1 MIADVS
7 KGQIPTDIPRHIAIV
22 MDGNGRWA
30 LRRGLPAIAGHKAG
44 AETLKKICQAA
55 SEIGVNYL
63 TVYAFSTENWRRP
76 KSWVAELMDLLKYY
90 LKFELKDL
98 IKNNI
103 RLHVIG
109 DREKISSDLN
119 HLIEEAVEKTKNNNG
134 INLIIAL
141 SYGGRSEITHAMQEI
156 AKKIKNKE
164 LSPEIIDEEI
174 ISKHLY
180 TALFPDPD
188 LLIRTSGEMR
198 ISNFLLWQIAY
209 AELYFTSKLWPEF
222 DIEDLKKAIDDF
234 KNRERRY
241 GTTVG
246 S

>member
-1 MIADVS
+1 MTADFT
-7 KGQIPTDIPRHIAIV
+7 KGQIPTDAPEHIAIV

-30 LRRGLPAIAGHKAG
+30 LRRGLPTIAGHKAG
-44 AETLKKICQAA
+44 AETLKKICKAA
-55 SEIGVNYL
+55 SEMGVNHL

-90 LKFELKDL
+90 LKFELKEL

-109 DREKISSDLN
+109 DREKISDDLN
-119 HLIEEAVEKTKNNNG
+119 QLIDEAVEKTKNNNG

-141 SYGGRSEITHAMQEI
+141 SYGGRSEIAHAMKAITQ
-156 AKKIKNKE
+156 KIKNNE
-164 LSPEIIDEEI
+164 LSPEIIDENT

-180 TALFPDPD
+180 TAQFPDPD

-198 ISNFLLWQIAY
+198 VSNFLLWQIAY
-209 AELYFTSKLWPEF
+209 AELYFTHKLWPEF
-222 DIEDLKKAIDDF
+222 EVEDLKIAINDY

-241 GTTVG
+241 GATVG

>member
-1 MIADVS
+1 MASDLS
-7 KGQIPTDIPRHIAIV
+7 KSQISTNTPQHVAIV

-30 LRRGLPAIAGHKAG
+30 LRRGLPTIAGHKAG

-55 SEIGVNYL
+55 SEMGISYL
-63 TVYAFSTENWRRP
+63 TVYAFSTENWHRP

-90 LKFELKDL
+90 LKFELKEL
-98 IKNNI
+98 IKKNI

-109 DREKISSDLN
+109 DRKKISNDLN
-119 HLIEEAVEKTKNNNG
+119 QLIDEAAEKTKNNDG

-141 SYGGRSEITHAMQEI
+141 SYGGRSEITHAI
-156 AKKIKNKE
+156 RAITKKINDKE
-164 LSPEIIDEEI
+164 LSPETIDEEL

-180 TALFPDPD
+180 TTKFPDPD

-209 AELYFTSKLWPEF
+209 TELYFTHKLWPDFEV
-222 DIEDLKKAIDDF
+222 EDLKKAIADYQ
-234 KNRERRY
+234 NRERRY
-241 GTTVG
+241 GATVG